1 MENVTIVSHLT
12 PQEWKK
18 SWEDKVVE
26 DNRQNMRAYQQQN
39 CYWGHFKNDRDFTIC
54 HHKEFEIKGMSLGLY
69 FNGRIEDD
77 ERGCKIVGRF
87 EKKHSANLFLG
98 MGAALCI
105 AAIVG
110 ATARRDIE
118 VSIVA
123 TVLLAILIVVY
134 MLKPKKGQRL
144 ILSQLEKIS
153 FDSNYHKKVS
163 HKANAVKA
171 EKKKKRT
178 MREKAMVNVE

>member
-26 DNRQNMRAYQQQN
+26 DTKQNMRAYQQQN

-77 ERGCKIVGRF
+77 ERGCKIVGKF
-87 EKKHSANLFLG
+87 GKKHSANLFLG
-98 MGAALCI
+98 MGAAHF
-105 AAIVG
+105 V
-110 ATARRDIE
+110 
-118 VSIVA
+118 
-123 TVLLAILIVVY
+123 
-134 MLKPKKGQRL
+134 
-144 ILSQLEKIS
+144 
-153 FDSNYHKKVS
+153 
-163 HKANAVKA
+163 
-171 EKKKKRT
+171 
-178 MREKAMVNVE
+178 

>member
-26 DNRQNMRAYQQQN
+26 DTKQNMRAYQQQN

-77 ERGCKIVGRF
+77 ERGCKIVGKF
-87 EKKHSANLFLG
+87 GKKHSANLFLG

-105 AAIVG
+105 AAIIG
-110 ATARRDIE
+110 ATARQDIE

-123 TVLLAILIVVY
+123 TVLLAIRVVVY
-134 MLKPKKGQRL
+134 MAKPKKGQQR
-144 ILSQLEKIS
+144 ILYQLEKIS
-153 FDSNYHKKVS
+153 FDSRYHKKGS
-163 HKANAVKA
+163 RKAAAKP

-178 MREKAMVNVE
+178 MREKAMVTMD